1 MEKPGVWMMELD
13 RFGYTLR
20 VMGRTKEEAED
31 AMQEEYIRAYAKANS
46 MDESEL
52 RAALA
57 RPVLDGYGELSEIN
71 PEGCF
76 VLDFCKALY
85 DAYEKFYEF
94 GKVEWE

>member
-20 VMGRTKEEAED
+20 VMGRTKEEAAD
-31 AMQEEYIRAYAKANS
+31 AMWEEYIRAYAKANS
-46 MDESEL
+46 VDESEL

-57 RPVLDGYGELSEIN
+57 RPVLDGYGELSEIEPVN
-71 PEGCF
+71 CF
-76 VLDFCKALY
+76 VFDICAALN
-85 DAYEKFYEF
+85 DAYTNFYEF

>member
-1 MEKPGVWMMELD
+1 MENTGVWMMELD

-31 AMQEEYIRAYAKANS
+31 AMREEYIRAYAKANS

-57 RPVLDGYGELSEIN
+57 RPVLDESGELSEI
-71 PEGCF
+71 ESVKRF
-76 VLDFCKALY
+76 VFDIFAALN
-85 DAYEKFYEF
+85 DAYTSFYEF

>member
-1 MEKPGVWMMELD
+1 MENPGVWMMELD

-20 VMGRTKEEAED
+20 VIGRTKEEAEN
-31 AMQEEYIRAYAKANS
+31 AMREEYIRAYAKANS

-52 RAALA
+52 RAVLD
-57 RPVLDGYGELSEIN
+57 RPVLDGDGELSEIS

-76 VLDFCKALY
+76 VLDFCAALN
-85 DAYEKFYEF
+85 DAYENFYEF